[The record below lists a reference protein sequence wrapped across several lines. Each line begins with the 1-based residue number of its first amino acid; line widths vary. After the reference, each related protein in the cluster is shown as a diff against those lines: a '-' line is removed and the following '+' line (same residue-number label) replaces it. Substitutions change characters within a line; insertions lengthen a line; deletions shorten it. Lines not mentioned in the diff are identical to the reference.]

1 MNRCSR
7 AALLLSAASLLT
19 TTAVAQVLTARVNG
33 GTVQGTAANGIAVFK
48 GIPFA
53 APPTGENRWRAPQPV
68 IPWIGSKDAKA
79 FSPACFQDTAF
90 AVRLGAPAAV
100 SEDCLYLNVWS
111 PAKTAQGK
119 LPVMVWIYGG
129 AFVGGGT
136 NWPLYDGTR
145 FAEQGV
151 ILVSVA
157 YRVGA
162 FGFMAHDELSKESG
176 HGSGNY
182 GLEDQIAALGWV
194 RDNIGQFGGDLHR
207 VTIFGE
213 SAGGISVSM
222 LAASP
227 QAKGLFQRAISESGG
242 SLAPPRTV
250 SQGNGGTP
258 TLKLAETN
266 GAKLLEALGASDIK
280 SARAIPAE
288 KVLAAASKVP
298 RGFWPTV
305 DRYVIMG
312 DEYMLYEAGRFNA
325 TPVLIGTNSDE
336 GAAFTP
342 PKVTRADYEKQIR
355 DAYGEKADLILS
367 ANPHATDAEAYS
379 AAKNNFRDSVF
390 AWSTWR
396 WASLQSRKGKSKAY
410 LYYFD
415 HRTPASPA
423 GSSHAAEIAFVFG
436 NLSNPSAP
444 PTEAEKA
451 LSALMS
457 HYWVN
462 FAKSGDPNG
471 PGLPEWPA
479 FSDAAPKVM
488 HFDDASSARDGVP
501 NLEPLQ
507 ALDTYFAWRRDQLAK
522 ACERPAQCRLEVN
535 HDERAYIGGRGV
547 ESSRVE
553 RAALRGSAGTAAGTD
568 RPAAGRDRSDARAPV
583 GHARY
588 TGHGKISGDERG
600 GRVAPRSCHLS
611 SGAPR

>member
-1 MNRCSR
+1 MNTGWRG
-7 AALLLSAASLLT
+7 ALVLSAAGLFA
-19 TTAVAQVLTARVNG
+19 TTAGAQVVTAMVTG
-33 GTVQGTAANGIAVFK
+33 GKVQGAAADGVVSFK
-48 GIPFA
+48 GVPFA
-53 APPTGENRWRAPQPV
+53 AAPTGENRWRAPQPV
-68 IPWIGSKDAKA
+68 VPWAGTKNANA
-79 FSPACFQDTAF
+79 FAPACVQDTAF

-100 SEDCLYLNVWS
+100 SEDCLFLNVWT
-111 PAKTAQGK
+111 PAKTPQDK

-145 FAEQGV
+145 LAEQGV
-151 ILVSVA
+151 VLVSVA

-162 FGFMAHDELSKESG
+162 LGFLAHAELSKESG

-182 GLEDQIAALGWV
+182 GLEDQIAALRWV
-194 RDNIGQFGGDLHR
+194 RDNIAQFGGDPRR

-242 SLAPPRTV
+242 SLAPPRTE

-258 TLKLAETN
+258 TLKLAETY
-266 GAKLLEALGASDIK
+266 GARLLLALGASDIR
-280 SARAIPAE
+280 SARAIPAD
-288 KVLAAASKVP
+288 KVLAAAGKVP

-305 DRYVIMG
+305 DGYVITG
-312 DEYMLYEAGRFNA
+312 DEYVLYKAGRFND

-342 PKVTRADYEKQIR
+342 PTVTRSDYEKQIR
-355 DAYGEKADLILS
+355 DAYGAKADLILS
-367 ANPHATDAEAYS
+367 ANPHSTETEAHS

-423 GSSHAAEIAFVFG
+423 GSSHAAEIAYVFG
-436 NLSNPSAP
+436 NLANPISP

-451 LSALMS
+451 LSARMM

-462 FAKSGDPNG
+462 FASSGDPNG
-471 PGLPEWPA
+471 AGLPEWPA
-479 FSDAAPKVM
+479 FSDAAPQVM
-488 HFDDASSARDGVP
+488 HFDDASGAREGVP
-501 NLEPLQ
+501 NFEQLQ
-507 ALDTYFAWRRDQLAK
+507 ALDAYFAWRREQRTK
-522 ACERPAQCRLEVN
+522 ASP
-535 HDERAYIGGRGV
+535 
-547 ESSRVE
+547 
-553 RAALRGSAGTAAGTD
+553 
-568 RPAAGRDRSDARAPV
+568 
-583 GHARY
+583 
-588 TGHGKISGDERG
+588 
-600 GRVAPRSCHLS
+600 
-611 SGAPR
+611 